1 MTDAGSRLITQAA
14 YALRVGRSKQ
24 YVNKLVKAGRLPL
37 HDGLIDPEEA
47 DDLLNLTADPARGPG
62 GLGGDEGVA
71 AGPRPRAVAPAAS
84 GPMPGSYAEA
94 RAQHERTRAE
104 RARLDL
110 AERLGRV
117 VDRGAVETA
126 LQDAAQ
132 RLVQALALRVS
143 EVAPQ
148 LATLTDPNDIAA
160 RLDAADR
167 SIMERFA
174 NELDRSIRDL
184 AGGGTRTNEPD

>member
-1 MTDAGSRLITQAA
+1 M
-14 YALRVGRSKQ
+14 
-24 YVNKLVKAGRLPL
+24 
-37 HDGLIDPEEA
+37 
-47 DDLLNLTADPARGPG
+47 
-62 GLGGDEGVA
+62 
-71 AGPRPRAVAPAAS
+71 
-84 GPMPGSYAEA
+84 
-94 RAQHERTRAE
+94 
-104 RARLDL
+104 
-110 AERLGRV
+110 

-184 AGGGTRTNEPD
+184 AGGGPRTDEPD